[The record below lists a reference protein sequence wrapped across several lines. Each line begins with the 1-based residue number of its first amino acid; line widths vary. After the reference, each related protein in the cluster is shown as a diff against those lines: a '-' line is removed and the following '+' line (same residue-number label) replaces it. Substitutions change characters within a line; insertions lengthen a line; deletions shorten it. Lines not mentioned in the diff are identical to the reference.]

1 MGYEILIP
9 PIQVLAF
16 YNAVANNGYW
26 VRPQLVSEIKHNG
39 QIIKHFDPQ
48 VSSKPICSAASAK
61 KVHALMKGVVNN
73 GTAKNIKNPFY
84 QIAGKTGTVKKKLKV
99 KGEEIVQYRASFAG
113 FFPYENP
120 KYSCIVVIENPG
132 GEAFYGSVVA
142 APVFKDISDRLYAR
156 SQDMHRGAVT
166 PFAATSSQPNISKG
180 YSSDM
185 ELITRETGAA
195 VKVPASGW
203 SKFRNTGNTIAATPE
218 TFNNS
223 QMPDLIGMGLRDAI
237 YLLEN
242 MGITAKPT
250 GKGKVRRQ
258 SIAPGTPI
266 RFIKNVILELA

>member
-1 MGYEILIP
+1 
-9 PIQVLAF
+9 
-16 YNAVANNGYW
+16 

-39 QIIKHFDPQ
+39 QTIKRFDPQ
-48 VSSKPICSAASAK
+48 VSTKPICSEASAK
-61 KVHALMKGVVNN
+61 KVHALMKDVVNH
-73 GTAKNIKNPFY
+73 GTAEKIKNPFY
-84 QIAGKTGTVKKKLKV
+84 QIAGKTGTVKKKLKINGAEV
-99 KGEEIVQYRASFAG
+99 IRYRASFAG
-113 FFPYENP
+113 FFPYEKP

-156 SQDMHRGAVT
+156 SKDMHSGAVNQ
-166 PFAATSSQPNISKG
+166 FAVVSSQPNISKG

-185 ELITRETGAA
+185 DLIARETGAA

-203 SKFRNTGNTIAATPE
+203 SKFRNTGNTIAAQPE

-223 QMPDLIGMGLRDAI
+223 QMPDLTGMGLRDAI

-242 MGITAKPT
+242 MGITAKPN

-258 SIAPGTPI
+258 SVAPGTPI